1 MEVAMLEKA
10 IAIAVNAHRGQQ
22 DKAGKPYILHPLRVM
37 NMGKTEEEM
46 ICGVL
51 HDVIEDTDLTL
62 ENLRQEGYT
71 EEIVNAVD
79 AISRRDGECYDD
91 FIERIATNHLAT
103 RVKLNDLIDNMDN
116 NRIVCP
122 QERDCIRKIK
132 YEKAYDK
139 LKKIMD
145 SWE

>member
-1 MEVAMLEKA
+1 MLEKA

-116 NRIVCP
+116 N
-122 QERDCIRKIK
+122 
-132 YEKAYDK
+132 AMGL
-139 LKKIMD
+139 LKELKG
-145 SWE
+145 EN